1 MDRHTQRSLSDVDEH
16 ARIATAG
23 AAEAVSRTTRL
34 ERVVDRHEERIT
46 DLEEAQRPSRVDSE
60 FEARVIE
67 AIKSA
72 QTKASYHPDIELQS
86 GKSRVSGSSL
96 VVVAVMVLLV
106 LFAAV
111 WQGPE
116 IVKALK

>member
-1 MDRHTQRSLSDVDEH
+1 MDRHTQLSLSDVDEH
-16 ARIATAG
+16 ARIATNG
-23 AAEAVSRTTRL
+23 AAEAVTKVLRL
-34 ERVVDRHEERIT
+34 ERTVDRHEERIT

-60 FEARVIE
+60 FEARVLE

-72 QTKASYHPDIELQS
+72 QTKSSYPPDIDLQS
-86 GKSRVSGSSL
+86 GKSRVRGSSW
-96 VVVAVMVLLV
+96 VVVTVMVLLV